1 MQSSGIEDVID
12 LAEPRTVARMIEVS
26 SEGKSRSG
34 MLSRRFAKSE
44 RALILSSRSWQI
56 GIKIIAI

>member
-12 LAEPRTVARMIEVS
+12 FAEPKIVTRMIEVS

-44 RALILSSRSWQI
+44 RALSSRTWQM
-56 GIKIIAI
+56 GIRIIAI